1 MAGKQK
7 NEKFLRNFG
16 GLEINDL
23 TKMLNYDSE
32 IDESAATII
41 KMSNYHDIE
50 DFQNKIVFTK
60 NDHFK
65 VLSFN
70 SESFFSKINDI
81 KLFLETLRQ
90 TNVIFDAICINECW
104 LDIYGEDLNLEGYH
118 PFPLTKRVSRKG
130 GLITFILEDYK
141 VKDLDLYQDST
152 SWEGQFFELKGN
164 GLRTKLLLSNL
175 YIPPRTTNEFD
186 EFTTNFFPIINS
198 LADKYKHMIITGDT
212 NADALKFNSNSQFRD
227 YFDKLTSNGLLPLI
241 TLPTHF
247 GTKNGSILDHIYV
260 KTDIDLSA
268 IYAGISLH
276 KFSHHLPVFISIPLK
291 NTINELP
298 KYTNITKACQNN
310 WDNLAKD
317 LDETNWDN
325 VFNTQNLFSNPNENY
340 TNFINNVIELKNK
353 HMPSKKVRFKRYK
366 HKNNAW
372 ITQSLISSI
381 KHKDQLYK
389 NFHCVSKN
397 DPTYEQTKTEFK
409 NYEKNLKSIID
420 KVKKDYYKNQFI
432 KYQSDIK
439 NTWMTIKALLNKNR
453 SSRKMQ
459 TKFCVNGNYIEGD
472 LKIAYEFNKY
482 FSEIGPLLASEIK
495 QSTSN
500 STVRSFLSPNTH
512 NTFKFNSVSQDII
525 LKIINNFLNKPSAGY
540 DNINSI
546 FIKKLQSQLVV
557 PITILVNQSLATGI
571 FPDKLKIAKI
581 IPLYK
586 KNEDDQMNNYRPIS
600 LLPVFSKI
608 FEKVVQTQLYNY
620 LSSNNLLFES
630 QHGFRENHS
639 TETATIELVD
649 FLKIQIDNK
658 HIPLCLF
665 LDLSKAFDT
674 INFDIMLLKL
684 RNLGINNIALNW
696 FTSYLTNRKQ
706 FVSFNDKDS
715 TYLNTK
721 TGVPQGSVLGPLL
734 FLIYINDLNNVS
746 NFFKIICFADDSTLI
761 ISLCF
766 NNQNCKDCKNDNPL
780 SSERINNE
788 LEKIFN
794 WFCINKLSINPDKT
808 KYIIFKTKQRSLSD
822 CNLPTIKLN
831 EKILERE
838 NEFLYLGTFLDENL
852 TWDSHINYIS
862 NKISKSI
869 GILRRLKFVVQKD
882 ILKTIYFALINP
894 HLNYSTLT
902 WGFNLD
908 RIEKLQKQAI
918 RIITHS
924 YYLEHT
930 SNLFKNLRILKVE
943 DIFKLKQL
951 VFYYKFIWKTL
962 PPVLK
967 NILTVQSNQVRA
979 CHTAFFLKPPIF
991 VNTETAKQC
1000 IRHSIPDFINNFNN
1014 NPSDKIFFVNLIS
1027 GSIANLKLLFKD
1039 KTFNNYYTECEDT
1052 NCYPCTSRFFSP
1064 FGFPG
1069 YIKYLH
1075 IFYFLKDFTF
1085 LKLFISKG
1093 FLKYL
1098 NIFNYINIPK

>member
-1 MAGKQK
+1 MK
-7 NEKFLRNFG
+7 
-16 GLEINDL
+16 
-23 TKMLNYDSE
+23 
-32 IDESAATII
+32 II
-41 KMSNYHDIE
+41 QI
-50 DFQNKIVFTK
+50 
-60 NDHFK
+60 
-65 VLSFN
+65 
-70 SESFFSKINDI
+70 
-81 KLFLETLRQ
+81 
-90 TNVIFDAICINECW
+90 
-104 LDIYGEDLNLEGYH
+104 
-118 PFPLTKRVSRKG
+118 
-130 GLITFILEDYK
+130 
-141 VKDLDLYQDST
+141 
-152 SWEGQFFELKGN
+152 
-164 GLRTKLLLSNL
+164 
-175 YIPPRTTNEFD
+175 
-186 EFTTNFFPIINS
+186 
-198 LADKYKHMIITGDT
+198 
-212 NADALKFNSNSQFRD
+212 
-227 YFDKLTSNGLLPLI
+227 
-241 TLPTHF
+241 
-247 GTKNGSILDHIYV
+247 
-260 KTDIDLSA
+260 
-268 IYAGISLH
+268 
-276 KFSHHLPVFISIPLK
+276 
-291 NTINELP
+291 
-298 KYTNITKACQNN
+298 
-310 WDNLAKD
+310 
-317 LDETNWDN
+317 
-325 VFNTQNLFSNPNENY
+325 
-340 TNFINNVIELKNK
+340 FINNVIELKNK
-353 HMPSKKVRFKRYK
+353 HMPSKKVRFKSYK
-366 HKNNAW
+366 HENNAW

-472 LKIAYEFNKY
+472 LKIANEFNKY

-721 TGVPQGSVLGPLL
+721 TGVPQGSVMGSPL
-734 FLIYINDLNNVS
+734 FLTYINNLNN
-746 NFFKIICFADDSTLI
+746 ICFVDDSTLV

-766 NNQNCKDCKNDNPL
+766 
-780 SSERINNE
+780 
-788 LEKIFN
+788 EKS
-794 WFCINKLSINPDKT
+794 KL
-808 KYIIFKTKQRSLSD
+808 
-822 CNLPTIKLN
+822 
-831 EKILERE
+831 
-838 NEFLYLGTFLDENL
+838 
-852 TWDSHINYIS
+852 
-862 NKISKSI
+862 
-869 GILRRLKFVVQKD
+869 
-882 ILKTIYFALINP
+882 
-894 HLNYSTLT
+894 
-902 WGFNLD
+902 
-908 RIEKLQKQAI
+908 
-918 RIITHS
+918 
-924 YYLEHT
+924 
-930 SNLFKNLRILKVE
+930 
-943 DIFKLKQL
+943 
-951 VFYYKFIWKTL
+951 
-962 PPVLK
+962 
-967 NILTVQSNQVRA
+967 
-979 CHTAFFLKPPIF
+979 
-991 VNTETAKQC
+991 
-1000 IRHSIPDFINNFNN
+1000 
-1014 NPSDKIFFVNLIS
+1014 
-1027 GSIANLKLLFKD
+1027 
-1039 KTFNNYYTECEDT
+1039 
-1052 NCYPCTSRFFSP
+1052 
-1064 FGFPG
+1064 
-1069 YIKYLH
+1069 
-1075 IFYFLKDFTF
+1075 
-1085 LKLFISKG
+1085 
-1093 FLKYL
+1093 
-1098 NIFNYINIPK
+1098 